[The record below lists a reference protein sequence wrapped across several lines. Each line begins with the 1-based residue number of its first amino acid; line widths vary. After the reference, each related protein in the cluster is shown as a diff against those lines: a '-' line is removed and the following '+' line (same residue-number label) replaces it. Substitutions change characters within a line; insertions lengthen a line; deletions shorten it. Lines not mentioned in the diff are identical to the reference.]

1 MKNKFR
7 IISLLLAVV
16 LACLPVFSA
25 AASDGTIPGQFVF
38 GQSFTLKNGQTMN
51 GDLMIFG
58 GSATIENGAT
68 VNGNVVVFG
77 GSLTINGVINRDTV
91 IFGGT
96 ATLGAKAHIFGN
108 LSTLGSTLDRAE
120 GSLVDGQVNNGNVHF
135 GNGRSITV
143 PPAASTYD
151 PFASFLHFTM
161 NTFNPFLSWVLNVFG
176 QSITLALLAMLLML
190 FLAQRA
196 DRVAHAIIAQP
207 LTAGG
212 LGLLTLVAV
221 PVILVA
227 LAVLSILIIT
237 LIITVPLMVIVSIAL
252 GMALLFGWIAVGY
265 EIGQRFTRAIHQE
278 WHPAFSAGLGTFV
291 LTLIAASLTNTPILS
306 CIGWLVPFLLSVTA
320 LGAVLMTRFG
330 TQTVL
335 DPHDQAGI
343 VPTKPAV

>member
-1 MKNKFR
+1 M
-7 IISLLLAVV
+7 V
-16 LACLPVFSA
+16 
-25 AASDGTIPGQFVF
+25 
-38 GQSFTLKNGQTMN
+38 
-51 GDLMIFG
+51 FG

-96 ATLGAKAHIFGN
+96 ATLGTTAHILGN

-135 GNGRSITV
+135 GNGQSITV
-143 PPAASTYD
+143 PPASSYN
-151 PFASFLHFTM
+151 PFASFMHFAV
-161 NTFNPFLSWVLNVFG
+161 NPFLSWVANVLG

-190 FLAQRA
+190 FLAQPA

-227 LAVLSILIIT
+227 LALLSILIIT
-237 LIITVPLMVIVSIAL
+237 LIITVPLMVIVSVAL

-265 EIGQRFTRAIHQE
+265 EVGQRFTKAIHQE

-291 LTLIAASLTNTPILS
+291 LTLIAASLTNTPVLS
-306 CIGWLVPFLLSVTA
+306 CVGWLVPFLLSIAA

-335 DPHDQAGI
+335 AAPDQAVV
-343 VPTKPAV
+343 VPTKPGV

>member
-7 IISLLLAVV
+7 IISLLLAVF
-16 LACLPVFSA
+16 LACLPLFPA

-51 GDLMIFG
+51 GDLMVFG
-58 GSATIENGAT
+58 GSATIEKGAT

-77 GSLTINGVINRDTV
+77 GSLTINGVVNRDTV

-96 ATLGAKAHIFGN
+96 ASMGTTAHILGN

-135 GNGRSITV
+135 GNGQSITI
-143 PPAASTYD
+143 PPAASSYN
-151 PFASFLHFTM
+151 PFASFMHFAV
-161 NTFNPFLSWVLNVFG
+161 NPFLGWVANVLG

-212 LGLLTLVAV
+212 LGLLTVVAV
-221 PVILVA
+221 PVILLA

-237 LIITVPLMVIVSIAL
+237 LIITVPLMVIVALAL

-265 EIGQRFTRAIHQE
+265 EVGQRFTKAIHQE
-278 WHPAFSAGLGTFV
+278 WHPAFSAGLGTFA
-291 LTLIAASLTNTPILS
+291 LTLVAASLTNIPVVS
-306 CIGWLVPFLLSVTA
+306 CIGWLLPFLLSMAA
-320 LGAVLMTRFG
+320 LGAVLLTRFG

-335 DPHDQAGI
+335 APSNPAA
-343 VPTKPAV
+343 VLPTKPVG